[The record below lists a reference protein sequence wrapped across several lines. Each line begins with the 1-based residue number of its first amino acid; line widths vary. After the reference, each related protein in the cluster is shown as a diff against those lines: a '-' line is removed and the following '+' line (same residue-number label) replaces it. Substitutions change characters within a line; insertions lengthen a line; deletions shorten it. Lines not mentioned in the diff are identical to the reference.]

1 MLSLISTSTALRLLQ
16 GLSFVWAGLVLGIS
30 FLEAPVKFTAP
41 TLTRAA
47 GLDVGR
53 HVFRAL
59 NRVEVGAAGGLL
71 VLLLAATA
79 STALLALGA
88 AVLLIVA
95 VQTLWLLPIL
105 REQAT
110 AIIEG
115 DVENTG
121 GYAHLGYVVLEAAK
135 GAALGALGWLAIA

>member
-16 GLSFVWAGLVLGIS
+16 ALSFVWAGLVLGIS
-30 FLEAPVKFTAP
+30 FLEAPVKFSAP

-71 VLLLAATA
+71 VLLLSATA
-79 STALLALGA
+79 SAALLALGA

-115 DVENTG
+115 DVENTEG
-121 GYAHLGYVVLEAAK
+121 HAHLGYVVLEAAK
-135 GAALGALGWLAIA
+135 VGALGAIGGLAVA